1 MNVPRTESKLR
12 VFSSRLQFNAQVSC
26 LRKSLNIVNSAV
38 EQASFKFSSW
48 YIDLAGSAIGF
59 RLDSLPKLAD
69 TLARNNRMTLMHYIS
84 KVLADKL
91 PEVLD
96 FSKDLS
102 SLEPAAK
109 VINLVRNFHKFYNI
123 IESKMPFSSLRF
135 GQFCDFRAKV
145 CFFVSGSKRFKI
157 MPFSSCSLSPSI
169 FLC

>member
-1 MNVPRTESKLR
+1 MGYKGEKDKLGKHEQSFLELMNVPRTESKLR

-38 EQASFKFSSW
+38 EQLGNA
-48 YIDLAGSAIGF
+48 LNQGTARGSAIGF

-109 VINLVRNFHKFYNI
+109 AYNDLADYCGVPQLAKKLNQILVQLINTVLPRLKTRI
-123 IESKMPFSSLRF
+123 SSLN
-135 GQFCDFRAKV
+135 
-145 CFFVSGSKRFKI
+145 
-157 MPFSSCSLSPSI
+157 
-169 FLC
+169 